1 MKLLILFKSNS
12 QTPTDRIAAWV
23 ERELRGETVAIDVA
37 QISDQGALDH
47 YVNWCDKAI
56 FVGPFAP
63 DMIAMFTDKP
73 VLRLFADGVGPNTT
87 LFFNDPEDAR
97 DRETKRKLIQRL
109 QLFQRYK

>member
-12 QTPTDRIAAWV
+12 QTPTDRIAAWI
-23 ERELRGETVAIDVA
+23 ERELQGETVAIDVS
-37 QISDQGALDH
+37 QVSDQGALDH
-47 YVNWCDKAI
+47 YIKWCDKAI

-63 DMIAMFTDKP
+63 DIPTLLADKP
-73 VLRLFADGVGPNTT
+73 VLRLFADGVGSNTT
-87 LFFNDPEDAR
+87 VFFDEPEDAR